1 MSKYETH
8 FEAVKNN
15 QEKAVTYREQI
26 KRYNIALKNEF
37 YIEAGMIA
45 YAMLEDRL
53 KAFLYYIGAIRTI
66 EADKL
71 NVDKTKKTLKNI
83 YFGSEEAARNKR
95 LDINKISIK
104 QSIIRKT
111 LAWTENCIG
120 TPENQYLAALKKEY
134 EGRVDLGGLLDTL
147 SEIDVWTKERNELVH
162 GLMNKRVD
170 VLSDKLCLHAKEG
183 MEYVRFVD
191 SQVKSLKS
199 SNTIRKKMKI
209 KD

>member
-120 TPENQYLAALKKEY
+120 THLYPLYLHTLFSKQQ
-134 EGRVDLGGLLDTL
+134 DIDFLGFRYSSL
-147 SEIDVWTKERNELVH
+147 S
-162 GLMNKRVD
+162 M
-170 VLSDKLCLHAKEG
+170 
-183 MEYVRFVD
+183 
-191 SQVKSLKS
+191 QVFF
-199 SNTIRKKMKI
+199 
-209 KD
+209 